1 MTPAVQES
9 CFAFTKALC
18 NVCGRLTDAKV
29 VFRDSGVYLVKWC
42 PEHQHTEALV
52 CSDVAWYR
60 DSFAYV
66 KPGTIPKGRAVDT
79 YHGCP
84 DSCGL
89 CPEHQQHTC
98 VPILEITD
106 RCDMDCPICLV
117 GKREDRDMTLE
128 QVREIVD
135 RLIAFEGRVNMLT
148 LSGGE
153 PTVHR
158 DFLKIVDEV
167 SRPEIG
173 IVSVSTNGL
182 SLARDD
188 DMIRALRDRGV
199 VISLQLDG
207 VLPETYLKLR
217 GNSELAALK
226 QRLIERILAL
236 GARMSITMTLAR
248 GVNEAEVRTLLGM
261 LFHHDQVVSMMVQ
274 PVAHTDRSRRRF
286 QAEPDAILTTPD
298 VVDLL
303 VGGSGGV
310 LQRSDFT
317 PLPCSHPSCFTLTY
331 LLRTV
336 DGSYMPLPRIID
348 SDIYLDT
355 IKNEAL
361 LNTDVD
367 SLERVK
373 DSLYKLWSSDG
384 MVPNRD
390 VVLAT
395 VKQLVKDMSRLG
407 KRAPHGEVLDL
418 GVKHIK
424 SIFIH
429 HFMDRYTFDL
439 SRVIKCCNHYPQT
452 DGRFLPACIRNN
464 IACYAPKA

>member
-1 MTPAVQES
+1 MSEAAHES

-18 NVCGRLTDAKV
+18 NVCGKLTDAKV
-29 VFRDSGVYLVKWC
+29 VFREHGVFLVKWC
-42 PEHQHTEALV
+42 PEHEQTEALV
-52 CSDVAWYR
+52 CSDPDWYR
-60 DSFAYV
+60 ASFAYV
-66 KPGTIPKGRAVDT
+66 KPGTIPKGRAVDS
-79 YHGCP
+79 YAGCP

-117 GKREDRDMTLE
+117 GKREQRDLPLE
-128 QVREIVD
+128 DVRSIVD

-158 DFLKIVDEV
+158 DFLKVVDEV

-182 SLARDD
+182 SLEGDE

-207 VLPETYLKLR
+207 LLPETYAKLR
-217 GNSELAALK
+217 GNPALAATK

-248 GVNEAEVRTLLGM
+248 GVNETEVKTLLGM
-261 LFHHDQVVSMMVQ
+261 LFEHDQVVSMMLQ
-274 PVAHTDRSRRRF
+274 PLAHTDRARLRYGASP
-286 QAEPDAILTTPD
+286 EAILTTPD

-303 VGGSGGV
+303 VDGSGGV
-310 LQRSDFT
+310 LARSDFT

-331 LLRTV
+331 LLKAV
-336 DGSYMPLPRIID
+336 DGTYLPLPRIIE
-348 SDIYLDT
+348 SDVYLET

-361 LNTDVD
+361 LNTDAD
-367 SLERVK
+367 TLERVK

-384 MVPNRD
+384 MVPNRE

-395 VKQLVKDMSRLG
+395 IKQLVKDMSRLG

-418 GVKHIK
+418 GVRHVK

-429 HFMDRYTFDL
+429 HFMDRFTFDL
-439 SRVIKCCNHYPQT
+439 SRVIKCCNHYPQA
-452 DGRFLPACIRNN
+452 DGKFLPACVRNN
-464 IACYAPKA
+464 IACYAPKS